1 MHTYHLKR
9 REVKNED
16 AAHLEG
22 ELSDLNVQLA
32 SSQGMVAL
40 TENQLSTVEESSR
53 RAREK

>member
-16 AAHLEG
+16 AAQLEG

-40 TENQLSTVEESSR
+40 TENQLSTVEESSL

>member
-22 ELSDLNVQLA
+22 ELSDLNVQLS
-32 SSQGMVAL
+32 SSQGMVAF